1 MAQARDIY
9 GNVFAHGCATLLARV
24 NDNHAARLTPGRV
37 SVVRM
42 SILMLDADVTQMPV
56 FVRGYKNVAVPVTDV
71 LFDTL
76 QHDARW
82 QVDSLGYN
90 FRHTLT
96 NRNGRIFT
104 QRGRHYL
111 VVYKFTPASDAER
124 HAEITLR
131 FRIFVI

>member
-9 GNVFAHGCATLLARV
+9 GNVFAHGSATLLARV
-24 NDNHAARLTPGRV
+24 NDNHAGRLTPGRV
-37 SVVRM
+37 SGVRM
-42 SILMLDADVTQMPV
+42 SVLMLDADRAQMPV
-56 FVRGYKNVAVPVTDV
+56 FVRGYRNVAVPAGDV

-76 QHDARW
+76 QNDARW

-96 NRNGRIFT
+96 NKNGKIFT

-111 VVYKFTPASDAER
+111 VVYKFTPAAETER